1 MAIITNRRCRP
12 ALVVLGLALALL
24 ATQFAAPAAAAHPLG
39 NFTINRYSRLVFA
52 DGAVRITYVLDLAE
66 IPTFQQ
72 MKRLDADGD
81 GALSPAEAGAYLD
94 AELPALVGN
103 LQLTVGGRALPL
115 AVLDRAAT
123 FVRSEEHTV

>member
-1 MAIITNRRCRP
+1 MRLAVVV
-12 ALVVLGLALALL
+12 VVLAAGAFVVVGGLHP
-24 ATQFAAPAAAAHPLG
+24 TPAAAHPLG

-81 GALSPAEAGAYLD
+81 GALSPAEADAYRWVGPGD
-94 AELPALVGN
+94 RPAE
-103 LQLTVGGRALPL
+103 GGSLGR
-115 AVLDRAAT
+115 
-123 FVRSEEHTV
+123 